1 MSKRE
6 RSLKIHIKKLL
17 EEPDSTV
24 FLFEDEFSLSNTA
37 TVSYGWS
44 IKGVQP
50 IVECKQNKRERQT
63 GLGSVNI
70 KTGQM
75 VLSFA
80 DHGNYQGFKKHLKK
94 ILRVYANAP
103 KIILCLD
110 NVRYH
115 HARLLKM
122 FLESHPKLELIY
134 LPPYSPDL
142 NPVERAWWYMRKYI
156 THNRFLNSL
165 KERKVMFW
173 KLFSAFHKPNDVIK
187 KLCVINY

>member
-1 MSKRE
+1 MNRKE
-6 RSLKIHIKKLL
+6 KSLKGHIKKLE
-17 EEPDSTV
+17 EEPESTV

-75 VLSFA
+75 VVNFA
-80 DHGNYQGFKKHLKK
+80 DHGNYQSFKKHLKK
-94 ILRVYANAP
+94 ILRVYMNAP
-103 KIILCLD
+103 KIIMCVD

-115 HARLLKM
+115 HARLLKT
-122 FLESHPKLELIY
+122 FLQNHPRLELIY

-142 NPVERAWWYMRKYI
+142 NPVERAWWLMRKSI
-156 THNRFLNSL
+156 THNRYLNSL
-165 KERKVMFW
+165 QDRKIMFW
-173 KLFSAFHKPNDVIK
+173 KMFSAFQKPNEEIK
-187 KLCVINY
+187 ILCVVNY